1 MRLLMNT
8 LCIGVLTSEDP
19 TETSVHQSHR
29 FLDVGCSS
37 QNDIFLGG
45 KTVVEVVGRV
55 LPKTMV
61 PGPVIS

>member
-29 FLDVGCSS
+29 FLDVGCPG
-37 QNDIFLGG
+37 QDDISLGG
-45 KTVVEVVGRV
+45 KTVVKVVGGV
-55 LPKTMV
+55 FAKTMA